1 MGESGGVRT
10 RQSEGREKLGLSA
23 VGLGDLVGDEFGK
36 PNHESVKHFLVK
48 ESGAAGSLSAF

>member
-36 PNHESVKHFLVK
+36 PNYESVKHFLVK
-48 ESGAAGSLSAF
+48 

>member
-36 PNHESVKHFLVK
+36 PNNESVKHFLVK
-48 ESGAAGSLSAF
+48 ESGAEGFRSTF